1 MNSQSDVSKFVLS
14 VLLIIWNQFHPT
26 LALFFVCA
34 FAVLLDCITA
44 WRLNRRI
51 RAKFTKDVADGKL
64 KSEPMKK
71 MFGDLCIVFGCIY
84 LASKVDA
91 TVLPQ
96 LHGLYLANYI
106 AAVFCAVEFIS
117 ILENE
122 SSCNGAIWAK
132 WMQLIVADK
141 TNRHI
146 IITPEQF
153 DELKKQK

>member
-84 LASKVDA
+84 LADRKSV
-91 TVLPQ
+91 V
-96 LHGLYLANYI
+96 
-106 AAVFCAVEFIS
+106 
-117 ILENE
+117 
-122 SSCNGAIWAK
+122 
-132 WMQLIVADK
+132 
-141 TNRHI
+141 
-146 IITPEQF
+146 
-153 DELKKQK
+153 